1 MKHLPFTNHLMGG
14 IMKIRSILAL
24 VGLLLLTTA
33 AFAQVIEVGE
43 FAATPTSEGYS
54 LQGGKGDRTFIDVI
68 QFDKGFSVPPKVV
81 VSLAGYDATAG
92 TDNTVRVQV
101 TATKITKAGFTLRV
115 KTWGEGRVGS
125 VWGNWIA
132 VGVK

>member
-1 MKHLPFTNHLMGG
+1 MN
-14 IMKIRSILAL
+14 IRPMLAL
-24 VGLLLLTTA
+24 VGLLLLSAA
-33 AFAQVIEVGE
+33 AFAQVVEVGE

-68 QFDKGFSVPPKVV
+68 QFDKGFSVPPKVI
-81 VSLAGYDATAG
+81 VSLSGYDATAG
-92 TDNTVRVQV
+92 PDNTVRVQV

-115 KTWGEGRVGS
+115 KTWGDGRVGS
-125 VWGNWIA
+125 VWGNWMA